1 MEHSQY
7 PLRLVCQQRQI
18 HTAFSATRRE
28 RLLAFIH
35 PAGGNVSDT
44 AQNLHLRRITHGSP
58 TDHAMRT
65 ALHFL
70 LLASLLFAPL
80 STGLGFAQEA
90 VRPGAGASTPAA
102 KPPANPLPLPVFK
115 APG

>member
-1 MEHSQY
+1 
-7 PLRLVCQQRQI
+7 
-18 HTAFSATRRE
+18 
-28 RLLAFIH
+28 
-35 PAGGNVSDT
+35 
-44 AQNLHLRRITHGSP
+44 
-58 TDHAMRT
+58 MRT